1 MRLTPLDIQ
10 QKRFGKGLRGYAPG
24 EVETFLEAVAA
35 ELEARV
41 RENLDLAEEL
51 KRKEARLEELDG
63 REKALHDALVSAQR
77 VAADIAAT
85 ARKEA
90 ELVVVEA
97 QLQAEK
103 IVADAHAR
111 RVQLVG
117 EVNELKRQRTAFE
130 ARLEALIDGHRKLL
144 AATRDEEP
152 EEAEG
157 ENVARLHK
165 KGAAG

>member
-1 MRLTPLDIQ
+1 MRLTPLDIG
-10 QKRFGKGLRGYAPG
+10 QKRFGKSLRGYAPG

-41 RENLDLAEEL
+41 RENLDLAEEV
-51 KRKEARLEELDG
+51 KRKEARLQELDG

-77 VAADIAAT
+77 VAADIQDT

-117 EVNELKRQRTAFE
+117 EINELKRQRSSFE
-130 ARLEALIDGHRKLL
+130 SRLEGLIDGHRKLL
-144 AATRDEEP
+144 ATSRDEEP
-152 EEAEG
+152 VDLDD
-157 ENVARLHK
+157 ENVARLHR
-165 KGAAG
+165 KGLAG